1 MSRVSRDVHLDTLDT
16 LDILDTFDVMHFDPT
31 LGPTILPPMLR
42 DRLLLG
48 VWVGIVAAAAT
59 AGTLIG
65 FGWTRGSPLH
75 PLNTVA
81 HIVIGSRAFYLREA
95 HALVTPLAVIV
106 HAASL
111 AGWGALFSLALGRFR
126 APVPVAAFVFTALV
140 AIVDFALLPERFS
153 PGFETVLTQTE
164 VIVVYLVMAV
174 AMTLAAGK
182 LRVASSE
189 QRGPR
194 IFA

>member
-1 MSRVSRDVHLDTLDT
+1 
-16 LDILDTFDVMHFDPT
+16 MHFDPT
-31 LGPTILPPMLR
+31 LGATIVPPMLR

-48 VWVGIVAAAAT
+48 VWIGIVAAAAT

-81 HIVIGSRAFYLREA
+81 HIVIGSRAFYVREA
-95 HALVTPLAVIV
+95 HAFVTPLAVIV
-106 HAASL
+106 HAASI
-111 AGWGALFSLALGRFR
+111 AAWGALFSLALGRFR
-126 APVPVAAFVFTALV
+126 APLAVAAFVFTAVV
-140 AIVDFALLPERFS
+140 AVVDLAVLPERFS
-153 PGFETVLTQTE
+153 PGFETVLTRTE
-164 VIVVYLVMAV
+164 VIVVYLVMAA

-189 QRGPR
+189 ERGSR